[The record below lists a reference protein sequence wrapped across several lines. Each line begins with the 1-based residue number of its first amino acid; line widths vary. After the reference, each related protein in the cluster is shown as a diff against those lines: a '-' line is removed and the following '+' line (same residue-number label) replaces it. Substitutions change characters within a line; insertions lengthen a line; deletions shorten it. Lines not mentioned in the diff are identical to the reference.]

1 MSVCVLGSINWDVFA
16 HVAELPR
23 PGETILSHGLA
34 QSPGGKGLNQ
44 AVAAAR
50 YGAPTSMIGALG
62 NDVVGGQLRAF
73 IRETGIDD
81 SAIRAFDDA
90 PTGQAFI
97 CLADHGENLIVVT
110 AGSNGLLDVA
120 AAGTLPSHARIFLT
134 QFETPIPAIEA
145 FFRAARGVKILNAA
159 PALLEGR
166 HLLALADILI
176 VNETELERF
185 SGHVVRNAADA
196 ASAARS
202 LLTGDQTVIVTLGAD
217 GALAVDAKTEI
228 PVPGRKAQV
237 VDTVGAGDCFCGV
250 LAAALAEGAEL
261 ADAMRLA
268 NAAASIVVTR
278 PGAAS
283 SMPTRAEVTALA

>member
-1 MSVCVLGSINWDVFA
+1 MSVCVLGSINWDMFA
-16 HVAELPR
+16 HVADLPR

-50 YGAPTSMIGALG
+50 FGAPTRMIGALG
-62 NDVVGGQLRAF
+62 KDAVGDQLRAF
-73 IRETGIDD
+73 IREAGIDD
-81 SAIRAFDDA
+81 SAIRTFDNA

-110 AGSNGLLDVA
+110 SGSNGLVDAA
-120 AAGTLPSHARIFLT
+120 AAGAVPDARVFLT
-134 QFETPIPAIEA
+134 QFETPLPAIAA
-145 FFRAARGVKILNAA
+145 FFRAARGTKILNAA
-159 PALLEGR
+159 PALMEGR

-185 SGHVVRNAADA
+185 SGHVVRDAADA
-196 ASAARS
+196 APAARS
-202 LLTGDQTVIVTLGAD
+202 LLTGAQTVIVTLGAE
-217 GALAVDAKTEI
+217 GALAVDAKAEI
-228 PVPGRKAQV
+228 PVPGRNAKV

-250 LAAALAEGAEL
+250 LAAALAQGAGL

-268 NAAASIVVTR
+268 NAAASIAVTR
-278 PGAAS
+278 PGAAM
-283 SMPTRAEVTALA
+283 SMPTRDEVMALA